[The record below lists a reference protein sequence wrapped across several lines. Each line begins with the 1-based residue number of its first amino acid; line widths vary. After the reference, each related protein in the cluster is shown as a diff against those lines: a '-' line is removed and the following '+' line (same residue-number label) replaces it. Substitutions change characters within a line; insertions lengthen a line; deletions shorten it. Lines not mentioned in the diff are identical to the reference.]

1 MKLSTGFNSLN
12 LNPTSQ
18 TGESRIIYPARVVDV
33 ILDEKHPEYEKY
45 GKDFCIGA
53 IKYCPI
59 DRILDESNPVNFPIA
74 YPLDPS
80 LRKLPLRNEIVLLIS
95 APSRDISTSRSTEYV
110 HYYTDI
116 ISLWNTNINP
126 APSLNSTDTELD
138 YGYEYQENS
147 TGLPLHPFNGDVILQ
162 GRHGQ
167 SIRMSGARSF
177 KNTLSNKENAG
188 EPLMIFSNGYTPTS
202 NNSGFYV
209 EDINKDKSSI
219 YFAANH
225 TLPLEQSRDKFAG
238 ATDRPTLTKNYT
250 GNQILLNSDRL
261 TFNTKK
267 SDIIFYSKEHFSVT
281 ANNLSLDAATNL
293 GLDGKKIYL
302 GEKAVRFELEPV
314 ILGNQLELFL
324 DTLLSELLR
333 VANAFKKART
343 VDGKVIPVIMSEGFT
358 LEAVIKSLQNRINPN
373 GNSQLKS
380 KKVFT
385 E

>member
-12 LNPTSQ
+12 TNDTSQ
-18 TGESRIIYPARVVDV
+18 AGGSKFIYPARVVDV
-33 ILDEKHPEYEKY
+33 ILDESHPEYEKF

-53 IKYCPI
+53 IKYSPI
-59 DRILDESNPVNFPIA
+59 DRILDEAATENFPIA
-74 YPLDPS
+74 YPLDPT

-95 APSRDISTSRSTEYV
+95 APSRNISTSRSTEYV

-126 APSLNSTDTELD
+126 APSLTSTDTELD
-138 YGYEYQENS
+138 YGYEYKENPN
-147 TGLPLHPFNGDVILQ
+147 GLPLHPFNGDVILQ

-167 SIRMSGARSF
+167 SIRLSGARSF
-177 KNTLSNKENAG
+177 KNELSNKQNAG
-188 EPLMIFSNGYTPTS
+188 EPLTIITNGYAETS
-202 NNSGFYV
+202 KQESFYV

-219 YFAANH
+219 YLATNH

-238 ATDRPTLTKNYT
+238 ATDRPVLAKNYT
-250 GNQILLNSDRL
+250 GNQLTLNSDRL
-261 TFNTKK
+261 VFNTKK
-267 SDIIFYSKEHFSVT
+267 GDIIFSSKEHFSVT
-281 ANNLSLDAATNL
+281 SNNLSLDAEANL

-333 VANAFKKART
+333 VSNAFKKAKT
-343 VDGKVIPVIMSEGFT
+343 VDGKVIPVLMAEGFT

>member
-1 MKLSTGFNSLN
+1 MKLSTGFNSFN
-12 LNPTSQ
+12 SNDSSQ
-18 TGESRIIYPARVVDV
+18 AGVNRSIYPARVVDI
-33 ILDEKHPEYEKY
+33 ILDESHPEYDKY

-53 IKYCPI
+53 IKYSPI
-59 DRILDESNPVNFPIA
+59 DRILDESSPENFPIA

-80 LRKLPLRNEIVLLIS
+80 LRKLPLKNEIVLLIS
-95 APSRDISTSRSTEYV
+95 GPSRNISTSRATELA

-116 ISLWNTNINP
+116 VSLWNTNINP
-126 APSLNSTDTELD
+126 APSLNSSDNELD
-138 YGYEYQENS
+138 FGYEYTENS
-147 TGLPLHPFNGDVILQ
+147 TGVPLHPFNGDVILQ

-177 KNTLSNKENAG
+177 KNTLSNKQNAG
-188 EPLMIFSNGYTPTS
+188 EPLMIFSNGYSTDAS
-202 NNSGFYV
+202 KGSFYV

-238 ATDRPTLTKNYT
+238 ATDRPTLAKNYT
-250 GNQILLNSDRL
+250 GNQLVLNSDRL
-261 TFNTKK
+261 IFNTKK
-267 SDIIFYSKEHFSVT
+267 SDILFSSQEHFSVT
-281 ANNLSLDAATNL
+281 ANNVSIDAATNL
-293 GLDGKKIYL
+293 GLDGKKIFL

-343 VDGKVIPVIMSEGFT
+343 VDGKVIPVLMSEGFT

>member
-1 MKLSTGFNSLN
+1 MKLSTGFNSFN
-12 LNPTSQ
+12 SNTTSQ
-18 TGESRIIYPARVVDV
+18 SSENRIIYPARVVDV
-33 ILDEKHPEYEKY
+33 ILDEKHPEYDKY

-116 ISLWNTNINP
+116 VSLWNTNINP
-126 APSLNSTDTELD
+126 APSLNSTNTELD

-188 EPLMIFSNGYTPTS
+188 EPLMIFSNGYIPTS
-202 NNSGFYV
+202 GDTGFYV
-209 EDINKDKSSI
+209 EDVNKDKSSI

-238 ATDRPTLTKNYT
+238 AADRPTLTKNYT

-281 ANNLSLDAATNL
+281 ANNVSLDAAKNL
-293 GLDGKKIYL
+293 GLDGKKILL

-373 GNSQLKS
+373 GDSQLKS

>member
-12 LNPTSQ
+12 LNPTLQ